1 MKRLLCPFSST
12 ALVITLLSFSGC
24 DTNKE
29 KQAEKTPAKT
39 EHSAATTNSSF
50 QPQGVAVFKS
60 KVKNGG
66 GNPDY
71 EVYSNLQKDKKEL
84 TITIVQTF
92 TATEGKDGGSGSDID
107 IITLAIPDIDQS
119 GLKPELIVAEKEIFK
134 DTAYRVLVVSK
145 ENKDLFKARYISRAS
160 GTVTN
165 GTASSVT
172 VHFST
177 KMAAEDFLAALKNN

>member
-50 QPQGVAVFKS
+50 HPQGVAVFKS

-92 TATEGKDGGSGSDID
+92 TATEGKDGGPGSDID
-107 IITLAIPDIDQS
+107 IITLALPDIDQS

-134 DTAYRVLVVSK
+134 DTAYQVLLMSK
-145 ENKDLFKARYISRAS
+145 ENKDLFKANYISRAS

-172 VHFST
+172 VHFGT
-177 KMAAEDFLAALKNN
+177 KKAAEDFLAALK

>member
-145 ENKDLFKARYISRAS
+145 ENKDIFKARYVSRAT

-165 GTASSVT
+165 GTSSSVT
-172 VHFST
+172 VHFGT
-177 KMAAEDFLAALKNN
+177 KKAAEDFLAALKNN

>member
-1 MKRLLCPFSST
+1 MKKISSPIT
-12 ALVITLLSFSGC
+12 SIALVISLLSFSGC
-24 DTNKE
+24 DSNKE
-29 KQAEKTPAKT
+29 KQAEKIPAKT
-39 EHSAATTNSSF
+39 ENSAATTNSSF

-92 TATEGKDGGSGSDID
+92 TAAEGKDGGPGSDID
-107 IITLAIPDIDQS
+107 IITLAIRDIDQS

-134 DTAYRVLVVSK
+134 DTAYQVLLMSK
-145 ENKDLFKARYISRAS
+145 ENKDLFKANYISRGS

-172 VHFST
+172 VHFGT
-177 KMAAEDFLAALKNN
+177 KKAAEDFLASLK